1 MFPYIFAFL
10 YSFIDMF
17 VKKSTKKQLLF
28 ENIFPCQFI
37 DLLIMC

>member
-17 VKKSTKKQLLF
+17 VKKSTKNNFSLKTF
-28 ENIFPCQFI
+28 FDAN
-37 DLLIMC
+37 LLIY

>member
-17 VKKSTKKQLLF
+17 VKKKHKKNNFSLKTF
-28 ENIFPCQFI
+28 FHAN
-37 DLLIMC
+37 LLIY

>member
-17 VKKSTKKQLLF
+17 VKKAQKNNFSLKTF
-28 ENIFPCQFI
+28 FHAN
-37 DLLIMC
+37 LLIY